1 MHGSYFTWIAA
12 WARCSCGT
20 INQIQGHISVEFHIT
35 EEQNLFEHVI
45 PQAIALPRH
54 FTASAVVMVAE
65 HILLVHHKRI
75 GAWLPPGGHLLDS
88 ELPHEAA
95 ARETLEETG
104 VAVRALSLGPMPQT
118 GDVDAFFL
126 PQPLC
131 IQVVRALE
139 KGTDLYHLD
148 IAYLCAPVD
157 ADGSV
162 LQRGELPPLVQTD
175 EVHGARWFAL
185 SALSTTPL
193 AKNVPEIVTL
203 ALSRQAR

>member
-1 MHGSYFTWIAA
+1 
-12 WARCSCGT
+12 
-20 INQIQGHISVEFHIT
+20 VEFHIT

-45 PQAIALPRH
+45 PQANALPRH
-54 FTASAVVMVAE
+54 FTASAVIIVAQ
-65 HILLVHHKRI
+65 HVLLVHHKRI
-75 GAWLPPGGHLLDS
+75 GAWLPPGGHLLDC

-95 ARETLEETG
+95 VRETLEETG

-118 GDVDAFFL
+118 GDRDAFFL

-148 IAYLCAPVD
+148 IAYLCAPV
-157 ADGSV
+157 AAG
-162 LQRGELPPLVQTD
+162 GALPPLIHTD
-175 EVHGARWFAL
+175 EVHGARWIAL
-185 SALSTTPL
+185 SALSTMPL

-203 ALSRQAR
+203 AQARI